1 MNNVNHAESDSKI
14 LAAFLSASPKT
25 DGADHLTPSA
35 AFGIWVGSLRRQRGL
50 SLAQA
55 AGHSGLE
62 VNFWL
67 QVELGQASLLAL
79 SGALPA
85 LARTLGLTERA
96 LARRLAAL
104 LLP

>member
-1 MNNVNHAESDSKI
+1 MNNVN
-14 LAAFLSASPKT
+14 
-25 DGADHLTPSA
+25 
-35 AFGIWVGSLRRQRGL
+35 
-50 SLAQA
+50 
-55 AGHSGLE
+55 
-62 VNFWL
+62 WL